1 MKNFGTLKS
10 KILVKLTEAYEN
22 KNMGE
27 VKDILKSI
35 KNKKFGELYLFYEDV
50 ESKYYFDDKS
60 TAILFVEE
68 IASGLKN
75 KFNPMGD
82 VSKFCDKIDA
92 KIGKVNVEKNIVYE
106 SLDTLLQDDSLRN
119 IAEKI
124 IAKKN
129 LVEHLTTKKEV
140 VEENNDTLVENEALL
155 NAVLVNNFN
164 VLYDKTLS
172 EEQKKELNNIL
183 SLTEDNLKENFTVL
197 KEEISSKVSE
207 MLSESLDP
215 ELKRKLDTTKNQVT
229 QMKPTKYNLYKLQQL
244 KEGL

>member
-22 KNMGE
+22 KNMSE

-60 TAILFVEE
+60 TATLFVEE
-68 IASGLKN
+68 IASGLN
-75 KFNPMGD
+75 KFNPMGEI
-82 VSKFCDKIDA
+82 SKFCDKIDT
-92 KIGKVNVEKNIVYE
+92 KIGDVKVEKNIVYE
-106 SLDTLLQDDSLRN
+106 SLDALLLDNSLNN
-119 IAEKI
+119 IAQKI

-129 LVEHLTTKKEV
+129 LVEHLTTKKEIK
-140 VEENNDTLVENEALL
+140 EEDTDPLVENETLL

-164 VLYDKTLS
+164 VVYDTTLT
-172 EEQKKELNNIL
+172 EEQKVELKNIL
-183 SLTEDNLKENFTVL
+183 SLTDDNLKENFTVL

-207 MLSESLDP
+207 MLTESLDP
-215 ELKRKLDTTKNQVT
+215 ELKQKLDNTKNQVS

-244 KEGL
+244 KEGLI

>member
-22 KNMGE
+22 KNMSE

-60 TAILFVEE
+60 TATIFVEE
-68 IASGLKN
+68 IASGLR
-75 KFNPMGD
+75 KFNPMGEI
-82 VSKFCDKIDA
+82 SKFCDKIDT
-92 KIGKVNVEKNIVYE
+92 KIGKVNVEKNIIYE
-106 SLDTLLQDDSLRN
+106 SLDDLMLDDSLSN
-119 IAEKI
+119 IAKKI

-129 LVEHLTTKKEV
+129 LIEHITTKKEV
-140 VEENNDTLVENEALL
+140 VEESNDTLVENESLL

-172 EEQKKELNNIL
+172 EEQKKELNTIL
-183 SLTEDNLKENFTVL
+183 SLTEDNLKENFTIL

-207 MLSESLDP
+207 MLTESLDP
-215 ELKRKLDTTKNQVT
+215 ELKRKLDNTKDQVT

>member
-60 TAILFVEE
+60 TATLFVEE
-68 IASGLKN
+68 IASGLR
-75 KFNPMGD
+75 KFNPMGEI
-82 VSKFCDKIDA
+82 SKFCDKIDA
-92 KIGKVNVEKNIVYE
+92 KIGKVNVEKNVIYE
-106 SLDTLLQDDSLRN
+106 SLDDLMLEDSLNN
-119 IAEKI
+119 IAKKI

-129 LVEHLTTKKEV
+129 LVEHITTKKEV
-140 VEENNDTLVENEALL
+140 VEETNDTLVENGMLL